1 MKHIPPIL
9 LLGLAL
15 ASLSPIANAQ
25 FRPVELNSRWVQID
39 EGSNLEITA
48 QKNGPGTRTLFIEFT
63 ELQNAKQSPTF
74 NTVVRGDK
82 PILTIKPV
90 DKNTSPKVRW
100 RSWSIQGHHTP
111 KLDSSFVYRLPYS
124 TAKAPVAVYEM
135 YNLNERHFNGNPIR
149 GWKAFQF
156 YLQKGDTV
164 FACRKGTVVEVIDGH
179 AMLAA
184 DRDAGYHSENNR
196 LTIEHEDGTLGYY
209 SVFEKGSIGVKE
221 GDVVYPG
228 SMLGK
233 AGAFAE
239 GGQYQIRFH
248 VSYPTVI
255 KNFKS
260 DIQRSPFEYVYYN
273 PFFATADAGALQLE
287 NGQKY
292 RAFSSEALV
301 QKEMTKKEIK
311 TITIP

>member
-9 LLGLAL
+9 LGLAL
-15 ASLSPIANAQ
+15 VSLSQFANAQ
-25 FRPVELNSRWVQID
+25 FRPVELDSRWVETD
-39 EGSNLEITA
+39 EGTNLEVSA

-63 ELQNAKQSPTF
+63 QLQNAKQSPTF
-74 NTVVRGDK
+74 STVVRGDK

-90 DKNTSPKVRW
+90 NKNDYPKVNW
-100 RSWSIQGHHTP
+100 RSWSIQGHHNP
-111 KLDSSFVYRLPYS
+111 KLDSSFVYRLPYG

-135 YNLNERHFNGNPIR
+135 YNLNQQHFNGNPVR
-149 GWKAFQF
+149 GWKAFEF
-156 YLQKGDTV
+156 HLERGDTV

-179 AMLAA
+179 AMLSA
-184 DRDAGYHSENNR
+184 DQDAGYHSENNR

-209 SVFEKGSIGVKE
+209 SVFENQSIRVKE
-221 GDVVYPG
+221 GDAVYPG

-233 AGAFAE
+233 AGAFSE

-248 VSYPTVI
+248 ASYPTVI

-260 DIQRSPFEYVYYN
+260 EVHRSPFEWIYYN
-273 PFFATADAGALQLE
+273 PFFATADAGAMQLE
-287 NGQKY
+287 HGQKY
-292 RAFSSEALV
+292 RAFSSDALV

-311 TITIP
+311 TVTLP